1 MLSLTRKQTIKAIL
15 SFLMILGWQVNYSQL
30 IYYNSGLN
38 IYSYDPS
45 NCVSSFVIK
54 PQKGFGDIAFDRQG
68 NLYGCNTDLNRVYL
82 STGSVSKIADI
93 GGTLNGMTISN
104 EDIVYMGDPGG
115 ELISYDL
122 NTKVLKYH
130 GNMGYGCAGDFTFY
144 KGQLYMAAFDN
155 KIIKVNIEQP
165 ELSELVLTYVS
176 SSDILGIVSDYRGC
190 DDTRLYGLTGDTEVI
205 LLDLENLTGQFVCL
219 IPLNVSGG
227 ASTTEFLASIPVTLG
242 SPVVVQP
249 DCKSLTGSV
258 TFPNP
263 SGMGAL
269 EFRLGTNAW
278 QTETDFNNLSAGVYS
293 FYLRDE
299 KGCIDSLQIELKSY
313 PLLMMD
319 EVLSTPTSCNQADGE
334 LSVQASGGMGILT
347 YSLNGF
353 LFQLPAIFSGL
364 TAGTYEVYVRDN
376 SGCAISRTVEVDN
389 SVSFNVHDYDLVN
402 ASCGL
407 DNGAIIFQPDTM
419 DTNQYMFAING
430 GAFQDESEFFDLAN
444 GWYHIVIKGEDGCQD
459 TIDLLVGSSDTPELI
474 LSEIGPERCNLQNGF
489 INAEVKNG
497 HPPFLFRLNSDPW
510 QSSQTFSQLQSGL
523 HTIHV
528 QDGFGCSDSLEVFV
542 DKVEGPK
549 IVAISTDPAQCNS
562 ANGRLEIDWESGD
575 SSSVVTIFDKNMN
588 QVYALDQMTAGDYSI
603 VLVDSSGC
611 RLEAKATIES
621 IGCEL
626 FIPNVFSP
634 NGDGVNDLFEVALQ
648 PSDSKRIISLVVFD
662 RWGNEVFMSPQA
674 ANHHSVV
681 AWDGRYHGTDCMPGV
696 YTYRL
701 ILMDSDQSQ
710 SNLFGDIT
718 LIR

>member
-1 MLSLTRKQTIKAIL
+1 MLSLTRKQTIKAIF

-38 IYSYDPS
+38 IYSFDPS

-54 PQKGFGDIAFDRQG
+54 AQKGFGDIAFDRQG

-258 TFPNP
+258 AFPNP

-278 QTETDFNNLSAGVYS
+278 QTETDFNNLSAGIYS
-293 FYLRDE
+293 FYLRDQE
-299 KGCIDSLQIELKSY
+299 GCMDSLEIELKPY
-313 PLLMMD
+313 PLLIMD
-319 EVLSTPTSCNQADGE
+319 EILVTPASCSQADGE
-334 LSVQASGGMGILT
+334 LSIQASGGMGILT
-347 YSLNGF
+347 YSLTGMF
-353 LFQLPAIFSGL
+353 FQLPAVFTGL

-376 SGCAISRTVEVDN
+376 SGCRISQTVEVDN
-389 SVSFNVHDYDLVN
+389 SLQFDTHDYEVVN
-402 ASCGL
+402 SACGE
-407 DNGAIIFQPDTM
+407 DNGSIIFHQDTM
-419 DTNQYMFAING
+419 STNHYMFAING
-430 GAFQDESEFFDLAN
+430 GAFQNESVFDDLSK
-444 GWYHIVIKGEDGCQD
+444 GLYHIVIMDENGCQD
-459 TIDLLVGSSDTPELI
+459 TVEILISSSDAPELI
-474 LSEIGPERCNLQNGF
+474 SSVIGPERCNLHNGF
-489 INAEVKNG
+489 VSAEVKNG
-497 HPPFLFRLNSDPW
+497 QPPFLFRLNTDLW
-510 QSSQTFSQLQSGL
+510 QAGQTFSQLQSGL
-523 HTIHV
+523 YTIQV
-528 QDGFGCSDSLEVFV
+528 QDDLGCHDDLEVFV
-542 DKVEGPK
+542 DMIEGPK
-549 IVAISTDPAQCNS
+549 ILSISTNAAQCNS
-562 ANGRLEIDWESGD
+562 SNGRMEIEWESGD
-575 SSSVVTIFDKNMN
+575 SSAMLSIFDENLN
-588 QVYALDQMTAGDYSI
+588 QVYSLDQLMAGDYSI
-603 VLVDSSGC
+603 VLEDSFGC
-611 RLEAKATIES
+611 LFEAMTTIKSE
-621 IGCEL
+621 GCKL

-634 NGDGVNDLFEVALQ
+634 NGDGVNDLFEVVLQ
-648 PSDSKRIISLVVFD
+648 PNDSKRIVSLLVFD
-662 RWGNEVFMSPQA
+662 RWGNQVFQSTQA
-674 ANHHSVV
+674 TDHHLIVS
-681 AWDGRYHGTDCMPGV
+681 WDGIFHGNKCLPGV

-701 ILMDSDQSQ
+701 ILMEPDQSQ
-710 SNLFGDIT
+710 SSLFGDIT